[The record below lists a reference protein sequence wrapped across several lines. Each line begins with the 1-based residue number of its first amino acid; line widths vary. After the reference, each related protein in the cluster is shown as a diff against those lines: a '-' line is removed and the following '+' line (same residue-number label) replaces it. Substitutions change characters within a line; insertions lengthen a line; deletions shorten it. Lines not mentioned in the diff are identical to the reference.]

1 VKFYNHIINTL
12 KGVGKYLSDGK
23 LLKNL
28 IVEDALKLDS
38 ELISLLH
45 NDPVIREKFFEKI
58 GGGYFGVRQDQI
70 PKICH

>member
-1 VKFYNHIINTL
+1 MQFYNHLITIL
-12 KGVGKYLSDGK
+12 KGLEKYSSDGK

-58 GGGYFGVRQDQI
+58 GGGYFSVRQDQI